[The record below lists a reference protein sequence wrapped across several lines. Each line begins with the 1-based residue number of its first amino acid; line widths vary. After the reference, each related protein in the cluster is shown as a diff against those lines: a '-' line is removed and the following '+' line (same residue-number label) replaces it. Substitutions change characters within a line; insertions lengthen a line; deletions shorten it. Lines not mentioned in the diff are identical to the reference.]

1 LSHSDP
7 EVAQA
12 VFTGVNT
19 ACDWLR
25 EELGVRDGTP
35 VADLLN
41 LIVIA
46 AVHAAEHPEGTTLA
60 EAVKAGY
67 GGGDGQYCGGGG
79 PDACPCDDV
88 VGDVLAWLD
97 DLR

>member
-7 EVAQA
+7 GAVQA
-12 VFTGVNT
+12 VFAGVNT

-35 VADLLN
+35 VADLLD

-67 GGGDGQYCGGGG
+67 GHGDCQNCGG
-79 PDACPCDDV
+79 PDACRCDDV